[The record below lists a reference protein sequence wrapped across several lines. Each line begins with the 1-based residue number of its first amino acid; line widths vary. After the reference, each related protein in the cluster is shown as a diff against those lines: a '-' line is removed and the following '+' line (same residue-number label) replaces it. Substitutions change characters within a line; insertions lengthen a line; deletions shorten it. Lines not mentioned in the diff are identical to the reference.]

1 MPTRVILDTD
11 IGTDPDDALALALIL
26 QSPELKLEG
35 ITCVYCDAPLRA
47 HIALKLLKLR
57 GTDIPVRVGSSA
69 TLMNANP
76 GGLMGHE
83 GDELLDD
90 ADKTVALHPE
100 YAPDFIARAALE
112 NPGQIHL
119 VCIAPLTNV
128 ALALLR
134 SPHLPLAGLTIMGGA
149 IRGISRL
156 DLCYTENNIA
166 ADAEA
171 AHIVFNSGIPI
182 TLLPLDVTTRV
193 FIYRK
198 DADRIRAV
206 GTPYHEA
213 LARQVEL
220 FPWVRDFGESHLHDP
235 LAVTTLFQPDLV
247 TLRPLHVD
255 IETTGKLT
263 RGATLAREPSEA
275 FPANAQ
281 VALDVD
287 GVRASEVILSRI
299 ARR

>member
-1 MPTRVILDTD
+1 MSLRVILDTD

-26 QSPELKLEG
+26 ESPELTLEG
-35 ITCVYCDAPLRA
+35 ITCVYGDAALRA
-47 HIALKLLKLR
+47 RIALKLLRLR
-57 GTDIPVRVGSSA
+57 GIDIPVRAGASA
-69 TLMNANP
+69 TLMNPQP

-83 GDELLDD
+83 GDGLLEAGDEN
-90 ADKTVALHPE
+90 LPIHPE
-100 YAPDFIARAALE
+100 YAPDFIARTALE
-112 NPGQIHL
+112 NPGEIHL
-119 VCIAPLTNV
+119 ICIAPLTNV

-134 SPHLPLAGLTIMGGA
+134 APRLPLASLTIMGGA
-149 IRGISRL
+149 IRGTDHL
-156 DLCYTENNIA
+156 DLGYTENNIA

-171 AHIVFNSGIPI
+171 AHIVFTSGIPI
-182 TLLPLDVTTRV
+182 TLVPLDVTTQV

-206 GTPYHEA
+206 GTPYHDA

-255 IETTGKLT
+255 IETAGRLT
-263 RGATLAREPSEA
+263 RGATLAQSPSEKT
-275 FPANAQ
+275 PANAN
-281 VALDVD
+281 VALEVE
-287 GVRASEVILSRI
+287 GKRASEFILSRV
-299 ARR
+299 AR